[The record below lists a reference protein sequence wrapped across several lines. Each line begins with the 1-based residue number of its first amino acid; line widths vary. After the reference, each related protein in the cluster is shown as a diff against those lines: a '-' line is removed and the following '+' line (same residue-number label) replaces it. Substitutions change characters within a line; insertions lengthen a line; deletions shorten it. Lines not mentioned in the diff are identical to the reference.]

1 MRLAI
6 VLFLCLSVAN
16 AADVPQSSRRD
27 NRIQYVN
34 YSAEDVVLVHATVGY
49 VSRIV
54 FEQGETIV
62 SIHSGFSDG
71 WDISASGRIMTLQ
84 PISVALDEETTLQP
98 NARQWRTNVA
108 VETTKRLY
116 DFDVRLLPE
125 GYAGDDAQVFYRI
138 EFLYPVEEAEKAKAD
153 AARRLAAVERRT
165 PIIPRN
171 HAYYMKAGKR
181 SQDIAPTAAFDD
193 GLFTYLRFPNNRDLP
208 TVFLVSPDGQEG
220 KVNTHIH
227 NDYPYLL
234 VVQRVARELVLRL
247 GESVVTIENRG
258 FDIDGRPPQNGTTI
272 PDAERLTRS
281 NEGS

>member
-6 VLFLCLSVAN
+6 ALFLCLSVAN

-34 YSAEDVVLVHATVGY
+34 YSAQDVVLVHATVGY

-62 SIHSGFSDG
+62 SIHSGFADG

-84 PISVALDEETTLQP
+84 PISVALNDETTLKP
-98 NARQWRTNVA
+98 NIKDWRTNVA

-153 AARRLAAVERRT
+153 VARRLAAVERRT

-171 HAYYMKAGKR
+171 HEYYMRAGKR
-181 SQDIAPTAAFDD
+181 SNDIAPTAAFDD

-220 KVNTHIH
+220 KINTHIH
-227 NDYPYLL
+227 NDYPDLL

-247 GESVVTIENRG
+247 GDSVVTIVNRG
-258 FDIDGRPPQNGTTI
+258 FDMDGRPPQNGTTI
-272 PDAERLTRS
+272 PNAERLTRS
-281 NEGS
+281 KEAS